1 MFSSFM
7 ARLFGNFDYILSYKD
22 SDIEKDF
29 YDKHKKILSN
39 KIGGGYWLWKP
50 YFVLKTLKMMNYGD
64 YLFYSDSG
72 AFFYRKVDHLIK
84 NLNESDQDVMGFEAL
99 DIEYQCTKA
108 ELFEN
113 MECDDDYYRNS
124 NHLIASYFLIK
135 KTKKSMHF
143 FKEFLYYCSF
153 EDNITEQCNIAIQ
166 KDDLLKHVH
175 DESIFSL
182 LYKKYQYRPFRNISQ
197 FGISQNQLYFDEQG
211 ISLEANKVHLFNG
224 IKKIRFKNYSEV
236 YKTVIFHTRKQS
248 PLRGVIAF
256 SIRYFLILRNPT
268 SKFFL
273 DIYIFLNRP
282 YSSVKIPF
290 TKTFKGKKFN

>member
-1 MFSSFM
+1 M
-7 ARLFGNFDYILSYKD
+7 ARLFGNFDHVLSYKQ
-22 SDIEKDF
+22 SDIETDF
-29 YDKHKKILSN
+29 AEKHKKILSN
-39 KIGGGYWLWKP
+39 EIGGGYWLWKP
-50 YFVLKTLKMMNYGD
+50 YFILKTLQMMDYGD

-72 AFFYRKVDHLIK
+72 AFFYRKVDHLIE
-84 NLNESDQDVMGFEAL
+84 NLNKSGQDIMGFEAL

-113 MECDDDYYRNS
+113 MMCDDDNYRNS
-124 NHLIASYFLIK
+124 NHIIASYMLIK
-135 KTKKSMHF
+135 KTQKTLEF

-153 EDNITEQCNIAIQ
+153 EDNISEKCNIAIQ

-182 LYKKYQYRPFRNISQ
+182 LYKKYQYRPFRNVSQ
-197 FGISQNQLYFDEQG
+197 FGICQNLLYFDEQG
-211 ISLEANKVHLFNG
+211 VALEANKVHLFNG

-248 PLRGVIAF
+248 PLRGVMAF
-256 SIRYFLILRNPT
+256 SIRYFLILRKPT

-273 DIYIFLNRP
+273 AIYILLNRP
-282 YSSVKIPF
+282 YSSAKIPY
-290 TKTFKGKKFN
+290 TRTLKGKKFN